1 MFIKFPNLLQANMK
15 ANFLF
20 DPTFTYFIN
29 CDYEKECFVV
39 VKTNGKHHKEI
50 PKDQISVVS
59 KIEGKTLEVVI
70 K

>member
-1 MFIKFPNLLQANMK
+1 MK

-20 DPTFTYFIN
+20 DPTFTYFVN
-29 CDYEKECFVV
+29 CDYLNECFVV
-39 VKTNGKHHKEI
+39 VETNGNHYKDI

-59 KIEGKTLEVVI
+59 KTEGKSHAYV